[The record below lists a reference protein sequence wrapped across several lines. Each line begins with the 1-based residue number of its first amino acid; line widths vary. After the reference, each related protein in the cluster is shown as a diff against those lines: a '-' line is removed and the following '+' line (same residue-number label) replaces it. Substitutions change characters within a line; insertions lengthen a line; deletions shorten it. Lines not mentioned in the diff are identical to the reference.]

1 MRPVQASNTGS
12 WRRLMAV
19 FAVAV
24 ASVVAF
30 GVPASAQIG
39 SARYASIVI
48 DARTGAIL
56 SAVNADEQRFPA
68 SLTKMMTLYMAFEAL
83 RDRRIGLRQLVPVSA
98 NAAAMSPTKLGLT
111 PGTRITVEQAILGLI
126 TKSANDAAAA
136 LGEMLGGDEDRF
148 AQMMTLRARGLGM
161 TRTTFKNASGLPD
174 YGQVSTA
181 RDLALL
187 GRRLIADFPA
197 YYGYFSTPNFTFHG
211 RAHRNHNNLLTTYP
225 GNDGLKTGYTVA
237 SGFNLVSSAAR
248 GGVRL
253 VGVVLGG
260 ASGWERDNHMV
271 ALLDQG
277 FERMDVPIAR
287 RESPGTS
294 RFAGII
300 GGAHAAPAPAA
311 PLQLATRAPGAAR
324 MASRF
329 GIQVGTYPTERAA
342 RDAARKAQRVADDG
356 DARVEAISLRGKT
369 TWRAQVG
376 GLSVQEAQS
385 TCQQLTRRKT
395 PCMVLRPDQRQVA
408 SR

>member
-1 MRPVQASNTGS
+1 MRFLRVFRTGF
-12 WRRLMAV
+12 WRRGLALLA
-19 FAVAV
+19 FA
-24 ASVVAF
+24 ASGITAIAA
-30 GVPASAQIG
+30 PASAQIG
-39 SARYASIVI
+39 SARYSSIVI

-56 SAVNADEQRFPA
+56 SAVNADETRYPA
-68 SLTKMMTLYMAFEAL
+68 SLTKMMTLYMIFEAL
-83 RDRRIGLRQLVPVSA
+83 RDRRIGLHQLVPVSA

-161 TRTTFKNASGLPD
+161 TRTTFRNASGLPD

-197 YYGYFSTPNFTFHG
+197 YYGYFGIHSFTFHG
-211 RAHRNHNNLLTTYP
+211 RAHRNHNNLLTGYP
-225 GNDGLKTGYTVA
+225 GTDGLKTGYTQL
-237 SGFNLVSSAAR
+237 SGYNLVSSAAR

-260 ASGWERDNHMV
+260 ASGGERDNHMM

-287 RESPGTS
+287 RDTPSAA
-294 RFAGII
+294 RFAGLI
-300 GGAHAAPAPAA
+300 GGAHAATPRAAPAPPA
-311 PLQLATRAPGAAR
+311 
-324 MASRF
+324 ASRF
-329 GIQVGTYPTERAA
+329 GIQVGTFPTERAA
-342 RDAARKAQRVADDG
+342 RDAARGAQRLADGG
-356 DARVEAISLRGKT
+356 DPRVEQINLRGKI
-369 TWRAQVG
+369 TWRAQVA
-376 GLSVQEAQS
+376 GLNAQDAQYA
-385 TCQQLTRRKT
+385 CGQLARRKA